1 MFIFRF
7 EKSKTKVIVS
17 IKDQNSDS
25 YGECFSITDDGLEYK
40 GYFGFS
46 ADNFDDQHVN
56 DIDLYSLNVYNTGGN
71 TDYNRTIRGDK
82 EINPSVRA
90 SEDIMHKYKGNQD
103 TIMSQKVNL
112 SNDKAKNSSL
122 TTVNINK
129 TDSNVDLMVKF
140 RQLENVYRQHVYDFE
155 KNVASLDANTAQI
168 IEFNKQKAYNMSLT
182 FQNIDK
188 KTQSLYTERMI
199 PMKEETPIKDERSD
213 LLKNTIYDLDQK
225 IGEVMLIII

>member
-1 MFIFRF
+1 M
-7 EKSKTKVIVS
+7 
-17 IKDQNSDS
+17 
-25 YGECFSITDDGLEYK
+25 
-40 GYFGFS
+40 
-46 ADNFDDQHVN
+46 
-56 DIDLYSLNVYNTGGN
+56 YNTGEN

-103 TIMSQKVNL
+103 TVMSQKVDL
-112 SNDKAKNSSL
+112 SNEKAKNSGL
-122 TTVNINK
+122 TTVTINK

-188 KTQSLYTERMI
+188 KTQSLYTERII
-199 PMKEETPIKDERSD
+199 PKKEETPIKDERSD

-225 IGEVMLIII
+225 IGKVILIII